1 MSNPSDYVAHIGE
14 YVAVFARSENVRSEL
29 SITVGNQTASNSGN
43 ENEPYVYLV
52 LNDRVNYYT
61 PYILEFDGNQVSG
74 IVQNPID
81 RGWDWNA
88 DTSFGSTEVFLAL
101 SENAL
106 NNKGHVSDFSY
117 RTWNDL
123 CLKTYNLRRLRLK
136 YWDTRYLSLEDTL
149 MKIDD
154 RTLTAARF
162 NSLRFN
168 IGEIESTGIA
178 DKVPGN
184 PVLSADFFTIIDCIN
199 AAAN

>member
-1 MSNPSDYVAHIGE
+1 MNYIVRIAEYAAVVAPE
-14 YVAVFARSENVRSEL
+14 LNVSSKL
-29 SITVGNQTASNSGN
+29 SITVGNETATNTGN
-43 ENEPYVYLV
+43 ENEPYLYLV
-52 LNDRVNYYT
+52 LKERVNAFT
-61 PYILEFDGNQVSG
+61 PYIVKFDGQEISG
-74 IVQNPID
+74 IVGTPIAQD
-81 RGWDWNA
+81 WDWT
-88 DTSFGSTEVFLAL
+88 DKTSFGSSEVFLTL

-123 CLKTYNLRRLRLK
+123 CLKTYNLRRLRSK

-184 PVLSADFFTIIDCIN
+184 PVLSADFFTIINCIN